1 MSTLKQ
7 AFDARYAGQPASAK
21 TAEEAQAEAIIAKL
35 AEAVNQLTPAERK
48 QALAEWDAKQAEEAE
63 KQAAEQVL
71 TEQHALGQ
79 VAGMGFLDYLSA
91 QGVNLPKLA
100 QDLQTVL
107 NRK

>member
-35 AEAVNQLTPAERK
+35 AEAVK